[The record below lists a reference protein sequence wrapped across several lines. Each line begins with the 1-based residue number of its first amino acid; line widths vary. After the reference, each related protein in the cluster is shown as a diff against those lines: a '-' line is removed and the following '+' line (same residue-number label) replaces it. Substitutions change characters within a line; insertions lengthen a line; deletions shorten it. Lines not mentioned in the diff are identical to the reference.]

1 MLNATLDVVA
11 LAGIGEHPGSP
22 LVATESGGSPAH
34 DRWLAVCEH
43 PHFLDRSTGHVRSA
57 DHHHANPA
65 HRAVRTPLA
74 TAHPRRRRRVRI
86 PTATVTATATVAP
99 AEPTEP
105 TEEAPPPEA
114 PADDT
119 LSDEGWTLTNLEVS
133 EGALG
138 DFEAV
143 GRVTNETGQAA
154 EGTIFSLSV
163 LDADGGVIAT
173 MDASAS
179 NVDDG
184 ETVTAEFISSDPYQ
198 DGDWTYEFTVTGS
211 S

>member
-1 MLNATLDVVA
+1 
-11 LAGIGEHPGSP
+11 
-22 LVATESGGSPAH
+22 
-34 DRWLAVCEH
+34 
-43 PHFLDRSTGHVRSA
+43 
-57 DHHHANPA
+57 
-65 HRAVRTPLA
+65 
-74 TAHPRRRRRVRI
+74 
-86 PTATVTATATVAP
+86 VTATAAP
-99 AEPTEP
+99 AEPTAPP

-119 LSDEGWTLTNLEVS
+119 LSDEGWTLTNLDVS

-138 DFEAV
+138 HFEAV
-143 GRVTNETGQAA
+143 GRVTNETGQAVESA
-154 EGTIFSLSV
+154 IFSLSV

-173 MDASAS
+173 MDASVS

-211 S
+211 F

>member
-1 MLNATLDVVA
+1 MSDPPTTTMP
-11 LAGIGEHPGSP
+11 IPP
-22 LVATESGGSPAH
+22 TEPTKR
-34 DRWLAVCEH
+34 RWLLPTLVGVGAFVVG
-43 PHFLDRSTGHVRSA
+43 LLIG
-57 DHHHANPA
+57 
-65 HRAVRTPLA
+65 
-74 TAHPRRRRRVRI
+74 TAASGDDQPTAEPTE
-86 PTATVTATATVAP
+86 PTATVTVAP
-99 AEPTEP
+99 ADPTAPP

-154 EGTIFSLSV
+154 EGTIFALSV

-173 MDASAS
+173 LDASAS

>member
-1 MLNATLDVVA
+1 MSDPPTTTMP
-11 LAGIGEHPGSP
+11 IPP
-22 LVATESGGSPAH
+22 TEPTKR
-34 DRWLAVCEH
+34 RWLLPTFVGVGAFVVGLLIGAAAGSGDDQ
-43 PHFLDRSTGHVRSA
+43 P
-57 DHHHANPA
+57 
-65 HRAVRTPLA
+65 
-74 TAHPRRRRRVRI
+74 TAEPTE
-86 PTATVTATATVAP
+86 PTATVTVTATAAP
-99 AEPTEP
+99 AAPTAPP

-119 LSDEGWTLTNLEVS
+119 LSDEGWTLANLDVS

-143 GRVTNETGQAA
+143 GRVTNETGQAVEA
-154 EGTIFSLSV
+154 AIFSLSV
-163 LDADGGVIAT
+163 LDAEGGVIAT
-173 MDASAS
+173 MDASVS

>member
-1 MLNATLDVVA
+1 MD
-11 LAGIGEHPGSP
+11 
-22 LVATESGGSPAH
+22 GGSVGLMAAPNH
-34 DRWLAVCEH
+34 RDE
-43 PHFLDRSTGHVRSA
+43 PSA
-57 DHHHANPA
+57 DHTGEAAGDQPNGVA
-65 HRAVRTPLA
+65 AGAGTQ
-74 TAHPRRRRRVRI
+74 T
-86 PTATVTATATVAP
+86 AP

-173 MDASAS
+173 LDASAS

>member
-1 MLNATLDVVA
+1 MSDPPTTTMP
-11 LAGIGEHPGSP
+11 IPP
-22 LVATESGGSPAH
+22 TEPTKR
-34 DRWLAVCEH
+34 RWLLPTLVGVGAFVVG
-43 PHFLDRSTGHVRSA
+43 LLIG
-57 DHHHANPA
+57 
-65 HRAVRTPLA
+65 
-74 TAHPRRRRRVRI
+74 TAASGDDQPTAEPTE

-105 TEEAPPPEA
+105 PTEEAPPPEA

-119 LSDEGWTLTNLEVS
+119 LSDESWTLTNLEVS

-173 MDASAS
+173 MDASTS

-211 S
+211 F

>member
-1 MLNATLDVVA
+1 MSDPPTTTMPIPPTA
-11 LAGIGEHPGSP
+11 EP
-22 LVATESGGSPAH
+22 TE
-34 DRWLAVCEH
+34 
-43 PHFLDRSTGHVRSA
+43 
-57 DHHHANPA
+57 
-65 HRAVRTPLA
+65 
-74 TAHPRRRRRVRI
+74 
-86 PTATVTATATVAP
+86 PTATVTVTATAAP
-99 AEPTEP
+99 AEPTAPP

-119 LSDEGWTLTNLEVS
+119 LADEGWTLTNLDVS

-154 EGTIFSLSV
+154 EAAAIFSLSV
-163 LDADGGVIAT
+163 LDAEGGVIAT
-173 MDASAS
+173 MDASVS

-184 ETVTAEFISSDPYQ
+184 ETVTAEFISSDPYE

>member
-1 MLNATLDVVA
+1 MSDPPTTTRP
-11 LAGIGEHPGSP
+11 IPP
-22 LVATESGGSPAH
+22 TEPTKR
-34 DRWLAVCEH
+34 RWL
-43 PHFLDRSTGHVRSA
+43 L
-57 DHHHANPA
+57 PA
-65 HRAVRTPLA
+65 FVGVGAFVVGLLIGA
-74 TAHPRRRRRVRI
+74 AAGSGDDQ
-86 PTATVTATATVAP
+86 PTAP
-99 AEPTEP
+99 P

-114 PADDT
+114 PADDA
-119 LSDEGWTLTNLEVS
+119 LSDEGWTLTNLDVS
-133 EGALG
+133 DGALG

-154 EGTIFSLSV
+154 DAAIFSLSV
-163 LDADGGVIAT
+163 LDAEGGVIAT
-173 MDASAS
+173 MDASVS

>member
-1 MLNATLDVVA
+1 
-11 LAGIGEHPGSP
+11 
-22 LVATESGGSPAH
+22 
-34 DRWLAVCEH
+34 
-43 PHFLDRSTGHVRSA
+43 
-57 DHHHANPA
+57 
-65 HRAVRTPLA
+65 
-74 TAHPRRRRRVRI
+74 
-86 PTATVTATATVAP
+86 VTATAAP
-99 AEPTEP
+99 AEPTAPP

-119 LSDEGWTLTNLEVS
+119 LSDEGWTLTNLDVS

-154 EGTIFSLSV
+154 ESAIFSLSV

-173 MDASAS
+173 MDASVS

>member
-1 MLNATLDVVA
+1 MV
-11 LAGIGEHPGSP
+11 GRHGEDQTPPGCTDCRSF
-22 LVATESGGSPAH
+22 VGVGA
-34 DRWLAVCEH
+34 LAVCA
-43 PHFLDRSTGHVRSA
+43 PHFLDRSPGHVRSA
-57 DHHHANPA
+57 DDHHAIPPTEPTK
-65 HRAVRTPLA
+65 RRLLPPLPPPP
-74 TAHPRRRRRVRI
+74 HPPE
-86 PTATVTATATVAP
+86 PTATVTVTATAAP
-99 AEPTEP
+99 AEPTAPP

-119 LSDEGWTLTNLEVS
+119 LSDEGWTLTNLDVS

-154 EGTIFSLSV
+154 EAAIFSLSV
-163 LDADGGVIAT
+163 LDAEGGVIAT
-173 MDASAS
+173 MDASVS